1 MPFSLFVQNV
11 LNGAGLGLL
20 YSLVAIGYTIVYG
33 ILRLINFAHGD
44 IFMMAMFFVY
54 YGAFLT
60 PIPWGICAVLAI
72 GLTILLGATV
82 ERVGYRPLRGAPRVS
97 GLCAAI
103 GMSFFLENFAIVVFG
118 GRPKPFLYPDA
129 LGKVVIIAG
138 IHVKMIIF
146 ITPIVCVVALLGLNY
161 LVHRTKMGL
170 AMRAASRDFDTARV
184 MGVDINKTV
193 SFTFSLGSGLA
204 AIGAILWAV
213 RYPQIHP
220 FIGVFPGWKAFT
232 AAVIGG
238 IGSINGAIVGGFLI
252 GFFTIML
259 VAFFP
264 SLSGYKDVFVFVI
277 LIVTLLLKPTGLFGE
292 LE

>member
-1 MPFSLFVQNV
+1 
-11 LNGAGLGLL
+11 
-20 YSLVAIGYTIVYG
+20 
-33 ILRLINFAHGD
+33 
-44 IFMMAMFFVY
+44 
-54 YGAFLT
+54 
-60 PIPWGICAVLAI
+60 
-72 GLTILLGATV
+72 
-82 ERVGYRPLRGAPRVS
+82 
-97 GLCAAI
+97 
-103 GMSFFLENFAIVVFG
+103 
-118 GRPKPFLYPDA
+118 
-129 LGKVVIIAG
+129 
-138 IHVKMIIF
+138 
-146 ITPIVCVVALLGLNY
+146 
-161 LVHRTKMGL
+161 
-170 AMRAASRDFDTARV
+170 MRAASRDFDTARV

-193 SFTFSLGSGLA
+193 SFTFGIGSGLA
-204 AIGAILWAV
+204 AIGAILWAA

-238 IGSINGAIVGGFLI
+238 IGSINGAIAGGFLI